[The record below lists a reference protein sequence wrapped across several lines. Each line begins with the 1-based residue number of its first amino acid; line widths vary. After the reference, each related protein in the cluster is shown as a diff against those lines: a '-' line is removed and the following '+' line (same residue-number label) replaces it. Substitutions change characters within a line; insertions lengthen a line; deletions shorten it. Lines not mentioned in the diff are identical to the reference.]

1 MAPYIPQSY
10 LPNLKKYKY
19 QAVDKSLISQY
30 VLKEYWNQLV
40 KIFPLTMAANMVTL
54 LGALHIIAAMILN
67 HIYAPNLE
75 EECPRWVYFAHA
87 ACVWIYGSFD
97 AVDGKQARRTG
108 TSSPLGE
115 LFDHGCDSLV
125 VTLIMLLNASVFQL
139 GETWWTVAL
148 VFFALANF
156 YMATMEEYHTHVL
169 FLGYFSGPVEG
180 ILCFTLAAM
189 ATGVYGPGF
198 WATDVVGLLP
208 QTLAARLPHLTLA
221 QSIIAGMGLGL
232 VPTVY
237 ASFSNIA
244 RACREQQ
251 KSTAAA
257 FADAVPFVAS
267 ISSVVVWLAVSPDVR
282 CNHLVLF
289 LSFVGFAFSYIV
301 GRVIVAHLTGAPFP
315 KLNRMHIPI
324 FVGTANALAPTFGAA
339 KLFDAHNEVVL
350 IWFCLAYTGAQYAHF
365 ALEVIDTICNYLDI
379 NCLTIKHKPV
389 ATAAAT
395 SKKSS

>member
-10 LPNLKKYKY
+10 LPNLRKYKY
-19 QAVDKSLISQY
+19 QAVDKSLISRY

-54 LGALHIIAAMILN
+54 LGAVHVIVAMVLN
-67 HIYAPNLE
+67 QIYAPNLE
-75 EECPRWVYFAHA
+75 EESPRWVYFAHA

-108 TSSPLGE
+108 TASPLGE

-125 VTLIMLLNASVFQL
+125 VTLIMLLYASVCQL

-148 VFFALANF
+148 VFFALTNF

-180 ILCFTLAAM
+180 ILCFSLAAV
-189 ATGVYGPGF
+189 ATGMYGPAF
-198 WATDVVGLLP
+198 WATDLVGLMPLP
-208 QTLAARLPHLTLA
+208 QTLAAQLPQLTLA
-221 QSIIAGMGLGL
+221 HSVVVGMGLAL

-237 ASFSNIA
+237 TSFSNIA

-251 KSTAAA
+251 KSVPAA
-257 FADAVPFVAS
+257 FSDAVPFAAS
-267 ISSVVVWLAVSPDVR
+267 IGSVVVWLAVSPDVR
-282 CNHLVLF
+282 SNHLVLF
-289 LSFVGFAFSYIV
+289 LGFVGFAFSYIV
-301 GRVIVAHLTGAPFP
+301 GRVIVAHVTGAPFP

-339 KLFDAHNEVVL
+339 KIFDAHNEVVL
-350 IWFCLAYTGAQYAHF
+350 IWVCLAYTGAQYAHF
-365 ALEVIDTICNYLDI
+365 ALEVIDTICSYLDI
-379 NCLTIKHKPV
+379 NCLTIKHKP
-389 ATAAAT
+389 AAAL
-395 SKKSS
+395 KKSS